1 VSGFGEP
8 AIADINVVAHQG
20 ADLGDLRGV
29 HCGQGEDESRGW
41 GGSCATERSIWS
53 ASYRGE

>member
-41 GGSCATERSIWS
+41 GGSCGDGAVDLVSLLPR
-53 ASYRGE
+53 